1 MSTNSRLSKDAIEK
15 SREARSKKREKQK
28 SEAIQKTKSATDA
41 AAKEVSNLKSLQEKV
56 KELQKKYDDGKHPE
70 FLAEYQKASKD
81 LTTSSAKVNDLQIVL
96 KKAQRDS
103 NIEMGD
109 ADAEEEVQK
118 SLFVGDQSSK
128 TGEEVLESVEEY
140 QNRSL
145 FVPDNNNNNV
155 TGQNGN
161 KRSGTPG
168 PDRGTPDFGRWTPAE
183 EDKYNIEHNGF
194 TPVQARESAG
204 LEQGGEIVAWA
215 KQNNSKPVIVGYGPR
230 NSRKYRRSTAAREV
244 AFLDESRTP
253 KFGPQ
258 DRYGDEKLA
267 GQLIRKPHEFKS
279 ILGVAFNCPI
289 EELAPKAP
297 KEKGD
302 KKKGDEKRS
311 PRVDIW
317 VKWEINGEVLCTWEV
332 RSSIKHLFRSFCDLY
347 IYEAAVHF
355 EAQHDAYVAG
365 KRTAEDRSP
374 TPLPRTPAVA
384 MQIKNENQDVDLSAP
399 EIQITNEQGAVKKV
413 SSTTLSPIKQYRE
426 EWCDLQDVDP
436 KKMTAE
442 DGVNFKLAWDMVQL
456 KLKA

>member
-1 MSTNSRLSKDAIEK
+1 MSTNSHSKGLSKDAVEK
-15 SREARSKKREKQK
+15 SRAARSKYREKQK
-28 SEAIQKTKSATDA
+28 SEAIQKTKRATDA
-41 AAKEVSNLKSLQEKV
+41 AAKEVSNLNSLQENV

-70 FLAEYQKASKD
+70 FLDEYQKASKD
-81 LTTSSAKVNDLQIVL
+81 LTTSSAKVNELQIVL

-103 NIEMGD
+103 NTEMGD

-118 SLFVGDQSSK
+118 SLFVEDQSSG
-128 TGEEVLESVEEY
+128 TGEKVLESVEEHTP
-140 QNRSL
+140 L
-145 FVPDNNNNNV
+145 LGPPNV
-155 TGQNGN
+155 TSQNGN

-168 PDRGTPDFGRWTPAE
+168 PDRGTDFGRWTPAE
-183 EDKYNIEHNGF
+183 EDEYNIEHNGF

-215 KQNNSKPVIVGYGPR
+215 EQNNSKPVIVGYGPR
-230 NSRKYRRSTAAREV
+230 NSRKYRRSTAAREA
-244 AFLDESRTP
+244 AFLDESKTP
-253 KFGPQ
+253 KFGP
-258 DRYGDEKLA
+258 RNRKGDEKPD
-267 GQLIRKPHEFKS
+267 GQLIRKPHEFKA

-297 KEKGD
+297 KEKSD
-302 KKKGDEKRS
+302 KKKGDEKRT

-317 VKWEINGEVLCTWEV
+317 VKWEINGEVHCTWEV
-332 RSSIKHLFRSFCDLY
+332 RSSIKYLFRSFCDLY

-355 EAQHDAYVAG
+355 EAQHDAYIAG

-384 MQIKNENQDVDLSAP
+384 MQIKDENQAVDLSGP

-426 EWCDLQDVDP
+426 EWCDLQDIGDP
-436 KKMTAE
+436 KNMTIS
-442 DGVNFKLAWDMVQL
+442 DGVNFKLAWDMFQL